1 MKKKFIEPELV
12 RIDLNMTENIA
23 SSGAGEKYY
32 PIISSNGFE
41 AMFATKQSAAGYCT
55 TFVADSS
62 VSLVE
67 FHANP
72 TAYNTNLD
80 IITTCP
86 IAILQMQGK
95 M

>member
-23 SSGAGEKYY
+23 SSGNGEKYY

-41 AMFATKQSAAGYCT
+41 AMFATKQGATGYCT

-62 VSLVE
+62 ISLIE

-72 TAYNTNLD
+72 TAYTTNID
-80 IITTCP
+80 IVTMCP

-95 M
+95 I